1 MSEESP
7 KKNRS
12 FKGQWIG
19 FGLCIGIAI
28 GMATNHFALW
38 LFLGL
43 AIGAGIEARRAKKK

>member
-12 FKGQWIG
+12 FKGQWVG

-38 LFLGL
+38 LCIGL
-43 AIGAGIEARRAKKK
+43 ALGAAIEARLSKKK